1 MYRLSNL
8 RHYNLEFKRAI
19 QNKKIFENLTH
30 ERPSKRFLDVAHN
43 VGKGDKLTKI
53 KDDND
58 EQFVDEESRNSFIT
72 NFFSELYRRD
82 EEVEGLIEDFLGEEI
97 CNHPLVRNSK
107 LNDNE
112 KLLLDRD
119 LEFEV
124 LLTAIKESNL
134 RSAPGIDGF
143 SNVFIHKF
151 FYLFGKPLF
160 DCCIQCLNEGSLLET
175 FATAQIKLIPKKG
188 DVTKIKNWRPISL
201 LSNFY
206 KLLSRAINNRLKK
219 VSDKILGRAQKGFT
233 QIRQIHEVIINL
245 NETIN
250 YCIRENIKGAM
261 ICVDQSKAFDSVDHG
276 YMEKVFTFFG
286 FGNRFISWI
295 KTIGTGRK
303 ACIILENGST
313 IVSFELLKGTAQGDC
328 PSSLIYNICAQILI
342 FKIELDPSVGKIL
355 VKKPLRMPVPIPNFA
370 PVPVPVPAPT
380 EHPPVHNDNLTFET
394 GKNESFADDLTTCTY
409 LRFEDIFSLKVI
421 LERFSKISGLK
432 CNYEK
437 TSIMRIGD
445 LTGEIDQRII
455 DLGFQIVDNC
465 KLLGLN
471 FSQNIDLAPD

>member
-1 MYRLSNL
+1 LLVNCIL
-8 RHYNLEFKRAI
+8 PAI
-19 QNKKIFENLTH
+19 WPLHSVYALF
-30 ERPSKRFLDVAHN
+30 
-43 VGKGDKLTKI
+43 
-53 KDDND
+53 
-58 EQFVDEESRNSFIT
+58 
-72 NFFSELYRRD
+72 
-82 EEVEGLIEDFLGEEI
+82 EDFLGEEI

-107 LNDNE
+107 LNENE

-119 LEFEV
+119 LEFEE
-124 LLTAIKESNL
+124 LLTAIKEANHK
-134 RSAPGIDGF
+134 SAPGIDGF

-151 FYLFGKPLF
+151 FYLLGKPLF
-160 DCCIQCLNEGSLLET
+160 DCCTQCLNEGSLLET

-206 KLLSRAINNRLKK
+206 KLLSRAINNRLKI

-233 QIRQIHEVIINL
+233 QTRQIHEVIINL

-250 YCIRENIKGAM
+250 YCIKENIKGAM

-276 YMEKVFTFFG
+276 YMEKVFSFFG

-303 ACIILENGST
+303 ACIILENGATS
-313 IVSFELLKGTAQGDC
+313 VSFELLKGTAQGDC
-328 PSSLIYNICAQILI
+328 PSPLIYNICAQILL
-342 FKIELDPSVGKIL
+342 FQIELDPSVGKIP
-355 VKKPLRMPVPIPNFA
+355 VKKPLQMPVPVPDFA
-370 PVPVPVPAPT
+370 PVPVPAPAPT
-380 EHPPVHNDNLTFET
+380 EHPPVHNDNLTFVI
-394 GKNESFADDLTTCTY
+394 GKNESFADDSTTCTF

-465 KLLGLN
+465 KLLGFN
-471 FSQNIDLAPD
+471 FSQKLDLAETNKSELKEKIQKKIYDSVIPLIYQQLDALLLPKASSCLM